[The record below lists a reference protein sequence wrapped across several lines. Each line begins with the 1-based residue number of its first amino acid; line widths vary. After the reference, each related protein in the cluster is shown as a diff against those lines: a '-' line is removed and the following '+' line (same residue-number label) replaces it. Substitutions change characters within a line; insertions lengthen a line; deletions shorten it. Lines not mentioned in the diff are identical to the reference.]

1 MSNKSVPFG
10 SGTREVPAQK
20 ASKWYPAEDESLPK
34 KVRKTPRPTTLRP
47 SLQPGAILI
56 VLAGRFRGKRV
67 VYLKNLGNGVLLVTG
82 PFRINGVPLRR
93 VNARFVIATST
104 KVDLAGVDTDKFD
117 EKYFAREKESKKSN
131 EEKFYEGGKKVKG
144 KSTPEARKEDQKAVD
159 AALIKTIKQTPQLSS
174 YLASNFALSKGD
186 RPHLMQW

>member
-1 MSNKSVPFG
+1 LLLPRALFG
-10 SGTREVPAQK
+10 LEAGSIQ
-20 ASKWYPAEDESLPK
+20 ESYTDLLQ
-34 KVRKTPRPTTLRP
+34 VRKTPRPTTLRP

-131 EEKFYEGGKKVKG
+131 EEKFYEGGKKVKVRTFSLVPG
-144 KSTPEARKEDQKAVD
+144 KIRLER
-159 AALIKTIKQTPQLSS
+159 
-174 YLASNFALSKGD
+174 
-186 RPHLMQW
+186 